1 MTHKSTAFLLKSIR
15 KSYKSILKSYKNV
28 IFADFVDGIGGE

>member
-1 MTHKSTAFLLKSIR
+1 MTHKITAFLLKSIR

-28 IFADFVDGIGGE
+28 ISADFADGIGEA

>member
-1 MTHKSTAFLLKSIR
+1 MTHKITAFLLKSIR

-28 IFADFVDGIGGE
+28 ISADSADDIGEA

>member
-28 IFADFVDGIGGE
+28 ISADFADGIGEE

>member
-1 MTHKSTAFLLKSIR
+1 MTHKITAFYLKSIR

-28 IFADFVDGIGGE
+28 IFADFVDDIGEE